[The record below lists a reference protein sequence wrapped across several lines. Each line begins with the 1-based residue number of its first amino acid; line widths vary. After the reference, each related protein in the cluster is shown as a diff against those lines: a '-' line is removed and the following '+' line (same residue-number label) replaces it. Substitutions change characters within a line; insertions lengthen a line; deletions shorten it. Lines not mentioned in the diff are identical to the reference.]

1 MLVNAFEEIPAKSR
15 LCLHTGTL
23 PGNFIQCQG
32 FWSTTMIFLCLLLYY
47 CAYMNHRII
56 ERQKDHDMP
65 AWAGLTKRVY
75 FLHAVR
81 NFFIATT
88 VIVWV

>member
-1 MLVNAFEEIPAKSR
+1 
-15 LCLHTGTL
+15 
-23 PGNFIQCQG
+23 
-32 FWSTTMIFLCLLLYY
+32 
-47 CAYMNHRII
+47 
-56 ERQKDHDMP
+56 MP

-88 VIVWV
+88 VIVWVQFEEKVDYTSGTELMSFVCFLGAKDFSELSAGVRQQLGREAEIGQILTDIQAAQ